1 MLAAAAARTQGS
13 TEMSGGGVDARGM
26 GDALLDRG
34 QRFTLDGISSSL
46 VFNVSDSNR
55 TVFGPSDEV
64 VATVGSTGL
73 PSSFLVWLS
82 DSAATSGVCNNIE
95 IIDTIF

>member
-13 TEMSGGGVDARGM
+13 TEMSGGGVGAKGM

-34 QRFTLDGISSSL
+34 QRFRLDGISSL
-46 VFNVSDSNR
+46 VFNESDSNR
-55 TVFGPSDEV
+55 TVFCPSDEV
-64 VATVGSTGL
+64 VATLRSTGL

-82 DSAATSGVCNNIE
+82 DSADTSGVCNNVK
-95 IIDTIF
+95 IISKF

>member
-34 QRFTLDGISSSL
+34 
-46 VFNVSDSNR
+46 
-55 TVFGPSDEV
+55 
-64 VATVGSTGL
+64 
-73 PSSFLVWLS
+73 
-82 DSAATSGVCNNIE
+82 
-95 IIDTIF
+95 